1 MAAESE
7 GALMDACEDARE
19 SIHEDLIEFAFC
31 PSFFTP
37 PSGGARLGD
46 LADLAAPENWGQGNA
61 VLANY
66 LRYLFKKIASEYN
79 EHNAADQGAARD
91 RILYLREDCACFNT
105 GLYTERYEDI
115 YCLFEPNQREDRQP
129 WYLAGFYKKSSP
141 RLEAVDVLPERARFF
156 DDPANLI
163 YDYRLEI
170 RPNIDHILGDERNL
184 ERIPEELR
192 KPECRLLLRRAFVG
206 AVAEAEQRVA
216 ANYML
221 AVPQYF
227 NGHIQLLLPLSLI
240 GEEPELA
247 LALQRE
253 DGYYSAR
260 TCLTLEMAYNNAR
273 LIARPEA
280 SWVLPA

>member
-1 MAAESE
+1 MQNAQ
-7 GALMDACEDARE
+7 E
-19 SIHEDLIEFAFC
+19 SIREDVPEDLFEFAYC
-31 PSFFTP
+31 PSFYMP
-37 PSGGARLGD
+37 PAGGARLSD
-46 LADLAAPENWGQGNA
+46 LADLAASENWGEGNA

-79 EHNAADQGAARD
+79 ALGTGAPGVARD

-129 WYLAGFYKKSSP
+129 WYQTGFFKKSSP
-141 RLEAVDVLPERARFF
+141 RLEVVDALPDRARFF
-156 DDPANLI
+156 DDPADLI
-163 YDYRLEI
+163 YDHRLEI

-184 ERIPEELR
+184 ERVPEELR
-192 KPECRLLLRRAFVG
+192 KPEWRLLLRRAFVG

-227 NGHIQLLLPLSLI
+227 NGRIQLLLPLCLI

-260 TCLTLEMAYNNAR
+260 TCLTLDMAYNNAR

-280 SWVLPA
+280 SWVMPA